1 VLTYV
6 DAINSG
12 ALPSIE
18 NTVVTL
24 ARRENSAAVQ
34 KAIGHYD
41 QLMSEKVQLPT
52 ETLQELLDLHR
63 TCEREAIE
71 IFRKHSFKDEGEF
84 FQKELEVIIFCICYR
99 HQGHRRQEYSCKICN
114 KTNKNNQL
122 PLVCKEM
129 TVTYVGLV

>member
-1 VLTYV
+1 MLTYV

-63 TCEREAIE
+63 SSEKEAIK
-71 IFRKHSFKDEGEF
+71 IFMENSFKDVDQVF
-84 FQKELEVIIFCICYR
+84 LTKLEVIFF
-99 HQGHRRQEYSCKICN
+99 SSFWN
-114 KTNKNNQL
+114 
-122 PLVCKEM
+122 VDF
-129 TVTYVGLV
+129 